1 MRFLLRLPGKLAIA
15 LIYIYQK
22 AVSPLF
28 PPVCRFTPT
37 CSEYCIQAIRRYGL
51 IVGTVK
57 GIWRILRCNPWNPGG
72 EDEL

>member
-1 MRFLLRLPGKLAIA
+1 MRFVLRLPGKLAIA
-15 LIYIYQK
+15 LIRVYQK

-51 IVGTVK
+51 IVGTAK
-57 GIWRILRCNPWNPGG
+57 GIRRILRCNPWNPGG
-72 EDEL
+72 EDQV